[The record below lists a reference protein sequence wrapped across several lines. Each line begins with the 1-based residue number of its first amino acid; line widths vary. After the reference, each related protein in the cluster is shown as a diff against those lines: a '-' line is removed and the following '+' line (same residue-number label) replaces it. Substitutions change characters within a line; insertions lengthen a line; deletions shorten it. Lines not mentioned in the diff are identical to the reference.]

1 MAAKLLDLFLS
12 VKTTNWRMN
21 DADSAAADD
30 EFGKVRKSALER
42 DKHCCRFCGFKANK
56 WQEVHHFNDDHSDN
70 RLENLITACTFCH
83 MCQHIGLAGRNKE
96 AVLIWL
102 PEISQ
107 SDLHHLVRTG
117 LVATRTTEHIK
128 NVSRASPAVI
138 KAYREASDT
147 AKSMMA
153 CFLDRQ
159 AEVEKLFGTSDPM
172 EIGNAMLLLPDEI
185 YAKRR
190 DFLAGIRLLP
200 LGRRYQGTE
209 DVMAKQIDS
218 WSEAGGPYIMLKPN
232 AWVGLMK
239 SVLG

>member
-21 DADSAAADD
+21 DAESAEADA
-30 EFGKVRKSALER
+30 EFARVRKSALER
-42 DKHCCRFCGFKANK
+42 DKYSCRFCGFKANK
-56 WQEVHHFNDDHSDN
+56 WQEVHHFNDDHADN

-107 SDLHHLVRTG
+107 ADLHHLIRTG
-117 LVATRTTEHIK
+117 LVATRSAEQIK
-128 NVSRASPAVI
+128 NTARASPAII

-147 AKSMMA
+147 AKSMTA
-153 CFLDRQ
+153 SFLDRQ
-159 AEVEKLFGTSDPM
+159 VEVEKLYGTSDPL
-172 EIGNAMLLLPDEI
+172 EIANSMMLLPDEI

-218 WSEAGGPYIMLKPN
+218 WSEAGGPYSMLKPN
-232 AWVGLMK
+232 SWLGLMK